1 MVVAVVNLNKHRKLR
16 ARAEAE
22 QRAAENR
29 TRFGRS
35 SQVRSNDLRD
45 SERQKKDI
53 EGKRLE

>member
-1 MVVAVVNLNKHRKLR
+1 MAVVNLNKHRKLR

-35 SQVRSNDLRD
+35 SQARSNDLRD

-53 EGKRLE
+53 EGKRLK